1 MGGQVFAGGPNPLY
15 TPRMP
20 PVIYEFVKKAC
31 HEKLQQIFEQVAT
44 PIEGPEKAD
53 FGDIDFLVHGRRRQ
67 NDNSEEP
74 QSTTS
79 TSTTTTPQEWH
90 DVVQSALG
98 AQRRF
103 SQQPHA
109 GSFAI
114 PWPTG
119 ICTGLYEAQDVWS
132 PKDKPRYIQVDVHV
146 CDTPQT
152 FRWSVFK
159 QDHGDLW
166 NLLGSTIRPYG
177 LTVDHEA
184 LHVRIAEIERLDKK
198 KAKVRLSSD
207 PDAVLQFLGLD
218 RQRWRQGFAS
228 MQDTYEYAATC
239 RFFWVKPESEGGDD
253 MKDKDGYDDE
263 DRIGG
268 EFTKKKLKSND
279 RQRMDKRPMFSR
291 WINHF
296 IPSCCAQLRFTE
308 RRIDREG
315 TLEEAL
321 TQFGVRETYDARI
334 LEFRK
339 KRQAETMWKNVIKAT
354 IPTDGIDPMF
364 RGCAAN
370 GLKKIILHGD
380 ESYGVV
386 PSEPLKDETTG
397 LFDEEAVRR
406 FTKAHWKEVGDI
418 GFQRNHEHMLAKK
431 AKLKKE
437 EEAKQAQ
444 ED

>member
-20 PVIYEFVKKAC
+20 PVVYEFVKNAC
-31 HEKLQQIFEQVAT
+31 HAKLQQLFEQVAT

-53 FGDIDFLVHGRRRQ
+53 FGDIDFLVHGRRPS
-67 NDNSEEP
+67 DTEEP
-74 QSTTS
+74 PSPTTAA
-79 TSTTTTPQEWH
+79 PEWR
-90 DVVQSALG
+90 DAVQAALG
-98 AQRRF
+98 ATRRF
-103 SQQPHA
+103 SQQAHA

-119 ICTGLYEAQDVWS
+119 LGQGLDETQDVWR
-132 PKDKPRYIQVDVHV
+132 PQDKPRHIQVDVHV
-146 CDTPQT
+146 CDAPQT

-177 LTVDHEA
+177 LTIDHEA
-184 LHVRIAEIERLDKK
+184 LSVRIAEIEKLDKK
-198 KAKVRLSSD
+198 RAKIRLTSD
-207 PDAVLQFLGLD
+207 PDTVLQFLGLD
-218 RQRWRQGFAS
+218 RQRWQRPFAS

-239 RFFWVKPESEGGDD
+239 RFFWVKPEAADGDG
-253 MKDKDGYDDE
+253 DGDGDGADRKEDDE

-279 RQRMDKRPMFSR
+279 RQRMDKRPMFSK
-291 WINHF
+291 WINEF
-296 IPSCCAQLRFTE
+296 IPTCRAQHRFTD
-308 RRIDREG
+308 RPIDRDG
-315 TLEEAL
+315 TLEEIFA
-321 TQFGVRETYDARI
+321 QFGVRETHDARV

-339 KRQAETMWKNVIKAT
+339 KRQAETMWKDVIKAA
-354 IPTDGIDPMF
+354 IPTDDISPMF

-380 ESYGVV
+380 EGYGLV
-386 PSEPLKDETTG
+386 PSEPLRDEATG

-406 FTKAHWKEVGDI
+406 FTEAHWKEVGEI
-418 GFQRNHEHMLAKK
+418 GLQRNHERMLEKK
-431 AKLKKE
+431 ARLNKE
-437 EEAKQAQ
+437 ETKQTQ